1 MAVQAPVI
9 SEMLPIDVDNCSEE
23 EAFQVGRIDPRLV
36 LTSTFVLSR
45 PFEFTWSPRVSF
57 STI

>member
-23 EAFQVGRIDPRLV
+23 EAFQVGRIDRAL
-36 LTSTFVLSR
+36 F
-45 PFEFTWSPRVSF
+45 
-57 STI
+57 